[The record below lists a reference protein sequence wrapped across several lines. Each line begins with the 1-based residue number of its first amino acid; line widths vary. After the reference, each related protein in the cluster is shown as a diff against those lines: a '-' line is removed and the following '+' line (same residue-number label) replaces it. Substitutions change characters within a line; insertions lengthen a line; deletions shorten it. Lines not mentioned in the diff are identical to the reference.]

1 MGWVGGGGR
10 VGGNLREVGRGGESE
25 THLMCW
31 PTNFIKNGVQKK
43 VHILIKRYEY

>member
-25 THLMCW
+25 THLMCLA
-31 PTNFIKNGVQKK
+31 NKFLLKMGYKK
-43 VHILIKRYEY
+43 KYIY